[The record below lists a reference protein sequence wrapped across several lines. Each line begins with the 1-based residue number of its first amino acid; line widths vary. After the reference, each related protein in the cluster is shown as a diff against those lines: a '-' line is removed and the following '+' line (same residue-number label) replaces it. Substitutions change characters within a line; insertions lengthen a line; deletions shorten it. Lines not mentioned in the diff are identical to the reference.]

1 MGVVLQEP
9 SFEANL
15 TVDRALELYGLM
27 WGMPGEKR
35 RDRARELLEK
45 FELVSFSNMKNDE
58 LSIYYYRYNQSDMM
72 TLSQEVSLN
81 QIKNLDIDLY
91 DVEYRVYGYTEMMI
105 SEYCPMGVLTKS
117 CKKNK
122 RDSQCSKSDYYLES
136 SDMRMF
142 RLAQD
147 ENCRTT
153 IYSDSRVHLLEDLE
167 PLIDEGINKFE
178 LDFSYEDSDEVRNI
192 TSAYV
197 ASLKLGARSKPNIA
211 GSDTG
216 HLYKE
221 ID

>member
-1 MGVVLQEP
+1 VKENYPKKEIFISSWLNIFNKM
-9 SFEANL
+9 
-15 TVDRALELYGLM
+15 
-27 WGMPGEKR
+27 
-35 RDRARELLEK
+35 
-45 FELVSFSNMKNDE
+45 
-58 LSIYYYRYNQSDMM
+58 SIYYYRYNQSDMM